1 MEEKKEEID
10 PRVKELQDS
19 ISRLSDLLADPSQLY
34 KEHILKDD
42 EKTIKPNLNARNVDE
57 FNSEIERRT
66 LHVQYLKENI
76 EAQEIAVPEEVYQ
89 SVETAVMAKEDFL
102 AKGSTNWDKKSSFK
116 DPSFYIENNVLLFQ
130 YKDESPI
137 DYAEINEISPD
148 GKITVSSQGGTIGDG
163 VYIKVPVIVGYI
175 EKGSIGTKFT
185 VTVVNANGEKGF
197 FTYVYK

>member
-1 MEEKKEEID
+1 MEEID
-10 PRVKELQDS
+10 SRVKELQDS
-19 ISRLSDLLADPSQLY
+19 ISRLSDLLEDPSELY

-42 EKTIKPNLNARNVDE
+42 EKTIKPNLNARHIDE
-57 FNSEIERRT
+57 LNSEIERRA
-66 LHVQYLKENI
+66 LHIQYLSDSIK
-76 EAQEIAVPEEVYQ
+76 AQEIAIPETVYQ
-89 SVETAVMAKEDFL
+89 SVETAVTTKDDFL
-102 AKGSTNWDKKSSFK
+102 AKGSTNWDKRSSFR

-148 GKITVSSQGGTIGDG
+148 GKIKVSSQGGTIGDG
-163 VYIKVPVIVGYI
+163 VYIKVPVIVGYV

-185 VTVVNANGEKGF
+185 VTIVNMNGQKGF